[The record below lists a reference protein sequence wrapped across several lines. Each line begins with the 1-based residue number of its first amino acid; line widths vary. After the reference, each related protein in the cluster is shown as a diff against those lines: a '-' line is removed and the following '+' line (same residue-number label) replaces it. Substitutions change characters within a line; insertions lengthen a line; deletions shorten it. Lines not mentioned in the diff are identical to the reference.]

1 MTTTIEQLQQE
12 RLRLEIPTRRPVGFW
27 EDAFRRLIKNRASV
41 IGGIVLL
48 VIVLLAVFADVVAPF
63 PYDKQFLSPEDK
75 ANTVPTW
82 LLPML
87 PPNTASYAKVSNEF
101 LLGSDTLGR
110 DLWSRLVYGARIS
123 LLVGFIGAMT
133 AIILGVTYG
142 SICGFFGG
150 MTDTLMVAFI
160 DIMYAFPTILL
171 IILMMVYFRSAL
183 VQVDPDSFQGMMKR
197 IDDSMGGLFF
207 IFIGIGITA
216 WMGQAR
222 LVRGQMLSL
231 KRKEFIEA
239 AHTIGATNSRII
251 VRHLLP
257 NVLGPVIVAG
267 TLSIPGYISSEAFL
281 SFIGLGV
288 NPPTPS
294 WGTMINDGRTAM
306 LTYPH
311 QIIFP
316 GIALAL
322 VMLAFNFLGDG
333 LRDAMDPRMRGA
345 N

>member
-1 MTTTIEQLQQE
+1 MTVEQLRLE
-12 RLRLEIPTRRPVGFW
+12 RQRLEIPTRRPIGFW

-41 IGGIVLL
+41 AGGLLLL
-48 VIVLLAVFADVVAPF
+48 VIVMFAVLSEVIAPF
-63 PYDKQFLSPEDK
+63 PYDKQQLSPVSK
-75 ANTVPTW
+75 ANTVPEW
-82 LLPML
+82 LLPFL
-87 PPNTASYAKVSNEF
+87 PPQTASYAKVGGEF
-101 LLGSDTLGR
+101 IMGADTLGR
-110 DLWSRLVYGARIS
+110 DIFSRLIYGARIS

-133 AIILGVTYG
+133 AIFLGVIYG

-150 MTDTLMVAFI
+150 LTDTLMVAFI

-183 VQVDPDSFQGMMKR
+183 VQVDPNSFQGAMKSL
-197 IDDSMGGLFF
+197 DDAMGGLFF

-231 KRKEFIEA
+231 KQKEFIEA
-239 AHTIGATNSRII
+239 AHTVGATNARII

-257 NVLGPVIVAG
+257 NVLGPVLVAA
-267 TLSIPGYISSEAFL
+267 TLSIPGYIGFEAFL

-288 NPPTPS
+288 QPPTPS
-294 WGTMINDGRTAM
+294 WGTMIADGRIAM
-306 LTYPH
+306 MTYPH
-311 QIIFP
+311 QILFP

-322 VMLAFNFLGDG
+322 TMLSFNFLGDG

-345 N
+345 G

>member
-1 MTTTIEQLQQE
+1 MTVEQLRLE
-12 RLRLEIPTRRPVGFW
+12 RQRLEIPTRRPIGFW
-27 EDAFRRLIKNRASV
+27 EDAFRRLINNRAAV
-41 IGGIVLL
+41 AGGIILILL
-48 VIVLLAVFADVVAPF
+48 VIIAVLADVIAPY
-63 PYDKQFLSPEDK
+63 PYAKQQLSPVAKD
-75 ANTVPTW
+75 NTVPHW
-82 LLPML
+82 LLPFL
-87 PPNTASYAKVSNEF
+87 PAGTTRYAKVSDEF
-101 LLGSDTLGR
+101 LMGADTLGR
-110 DLWSRLVYGARIS
+110 DIFSRLVYGARIS

-133 AIILGVTYG
+133 AIILGVIYG

-150 MTDTLMVAFI
+150 LTDTLMVAFI

-171 IILMMVYFRSAL
+171 IILMMVYFRSVL
-183 VQVDPDSFQGMMKR
+183 VQVDPNSFQGIMRR

-222 LVRGQMLSL
+222 LVRGQILSL
-231 KRKEFIEA
+231 KQKEFIEA
-239 AHTIGATNSRII
+239 AYTIGATDLRII

-267 TLSIPGYISSEAFL
+267 TLAIPGYIGSEAFL

-288 NPPTPS
+288 QPPTPS
-294 WGTMINDGRTAM
+294 WGTMINDGRIAL

-311 QIIFP
+311 QILFP
-316 GIALAL
+316 GLALAT

-333 LRDAMDPRMRGA
+333 LRDAMDPRMRGTK
-345 N
+345 

>member
-1 MTTTIEQLQQE
+1 MTVEQLRLE
-12 RLRLEIPTRRPVGFW
+12 RQRLEIPTRRPIGFW
-27 EDAFRRLIKNRASV
+27 EDAFRRLIKNRAAV
-41 IGGIVLL
+41 LGGLILL
-48 VIVLLAVFADVVAPF
+48 VIVVVAVLADVLATF
-63 PYDKQFLSPEDK
+63 PYDRQQLSPVDK
-75 ANTVPTW
+75 ANTVPQW
-82 LLPML
+82 LLPFL
-87 PPNTASYAKVSNEF
+87 PPGTANYAKISNEF
-101 LLGSDTLGR
+101 LMGADTLGR
-110 DLWSRLVYGARIS
+110 DIFSRLIYGARIS

-133 AIILGVTYG
+133 AIILGVIYG

-183 VQVDPDSFQGMMKR
+183 VQVDPNSFQGTMKR
-197 IDDSMGGLFF
+197 IDDAMGGLFF

-222 LVRGQMLSL
+222 LVRGQILSL
-231 KRKEFIEA
+231 KQKEFIEA
-239 AHTIGATNSRII
+239 AVTIGATNGRII

-267 TLSIPGYISSEAFL
+267 TLAIPGYISSEAFL

-294 WGTMINDGRTAM
+294 WGTMINDGRIAM

-311 QIIFP
+311 QILFP
-316 GIALAL
+316 GLALAT

-333 LRDAMDPRMRGA
+333 LRDAMDPRMRGTR
-345 N
+345 

>member
-1 MTTTIEQLQQE
+1 MTVEQLRLE
-12 RLRLEIPTRRPVGFW
+12 RRRLEIPTRRPIGFW
-27 EDAFRRLIKNRASV
+27 EDAARRLARNRAALA
-41 IGGIVLL
+41 GGLLLLIIVAFA
-48 VIVLLAVFADVVAPF
+48 VLADVIAPF
-63 PYDKQFLSPEDK
+63 PYDKQFLSPVNK
-75 ANTVPTW
+75 GNTVPGW
-82 LLPML
+82 LLPFL
-87 PPNTASYAKVSNEF
+87 PPQTASYARVSGEF
-101 LLGSDTLGR
+101 IMGADTLGR
-110 DLWSRLVYGARIS
+110 DIFTRLIFGARIS
-123 LLVGFIGAMT
+123 LLVGFTGAMT
-133 AIILGVTYG
+133 AVILGVIYG

-150 MTDTLMVAFI
+150 LTDTLMVAFI

-183 VQVDPDSFQGMMKR
+183 VQVDPNSFQGAMKR

-207 IFIGIGITA
+207 IFIGIGVTA

-231 KRKEFIEA
+231 KQKEFIEA
-239 AHTIGATNSRII
+239 AHTIGATNARII

-267 TLSIPGYISSEAFL
+267 TLAIPGYIGSEAFL

-288 NPPTPS
+288 QPPTPS
-294 WGTMINDGRTAM
+294 WGTMIADGRIAM
-306 LTYPH
+306 MTYPH
-311 QIIFP
+311 QILFP

-322 VMLAFNFLGDG
+322 TMLSFNFLGDG

-345 N
+345 G